1 MYTQLTFSTLYSV
14 ILYIISV
21 LGVAMILTAFL
32 FITLYA
38 AFVYL
43 EAEFAVV
50 YPFVFCCLKYTQLQI
65 YPNTTV
71 KLTASYNTLDEQT
84 HDF

>member
-21 LGVAMILTAFL
+21 LGVAMILL
-32 FITLYA
+32 HCVYNSVA

-50 YPFVFCCLKYTQLQI
+50 FAFVFC
-65 YPNTTV
+65 YP
-71 KLTASYNTLDEQT
+71 
-84 HDF
+84 